1 MKVSIINRSHHALPS
16 YQTAGAAALDIT
28 ANLTEPV
35 TLGSLERAVVPTG
48 LFIAVPNGF
57 EAQVRSRSGLAA
69 KHGIAVLNS
78 PGTIDSDY
86 RGELM
91 VILVN
96 HSRDAYT
103 LRDGD
108 RVAQVIIF
116 PIQRIEW
123 EEVQSHDETAR
134 GAGGLGHSGR

>member
-1 MKVSIINRSHHALPS
+1 MKVTIINRSHHALPS
-16 YQTAGAAALDIT
+16 YQTAGAAALDIA
-28 ANLTEPV
+28 ANITSSI
-35 TLGSLERAVVPTG
+35 TLASLDRAVVPTG
-48 LFIAVPNGF
+48 LYMAVPNGY

-96 HSRDAYT
+96 HSRQEYT
-103 LRDGD
+103 VRDGD
-108 RVAQVIIF
+108 RVAQVIIS
-116 PIQRIEW
+116 PIERIEW
-123 EEVQSHDETAR
+123 EEVQSHDETSR
-134 GAGGLGHSGR
+134 GAGGFGHSGR